1 MPQSCL
7 NILHIRPTFNQHGCV
22 GVSQGMIIK
31 TNLQFMVD
39 YPGSILE
46 GKDGVLTKDLEFD
59 SPSGAANF
67 VTKRSTNGN
76 IAWVNKEGVAVGAF
90 RILDK

>member
-1 MPQSCL
+1 MKI
-7 NILHIRPTFNQHGCV
+7 N
-22 GVSQGMIIK
+22 
-31 TNLQFMVD
+31 
-39 YPGSILE
+39 
-46 GKDGVLTKDLEFD
+46 DGVLTKDLEFD

-90 RILDK
+90 RVLDK